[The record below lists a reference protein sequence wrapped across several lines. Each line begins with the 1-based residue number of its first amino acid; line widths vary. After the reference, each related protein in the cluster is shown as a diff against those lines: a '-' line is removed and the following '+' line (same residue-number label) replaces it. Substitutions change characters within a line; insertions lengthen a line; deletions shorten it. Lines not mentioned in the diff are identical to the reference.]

1 MSLSERF
8 PQRLDSGAEPDGFAL
23 IVSLPHVPL
32 RPCPS
37 NRSPFPAGRSPRF
50 ITELPLAFRLD
61 DGGGWHTGLSENI
74 SRSGILFRTGRMEM
88 GPHWDTSVARGTP
101 VEVLLEVPTDSQP
114 PRRRHVKC
122 EGNLVRTRGTGTAR
136 TPVSIAVA
144 VRGYSVVPATPATET
159 SPAREPGPRVPTPAT
174 ADVRRRARVTAPRDA
189 ADVSGV
195 RRSSRA
201 RLDVG
206 SMIVADV
213 NSDGRGSPTSAAGRI
228 ASLEP
233 EGAFIELC
241 EDYPVGCSLNICFR
255 LPPHFSQIGCSA
267 TVRSH
272 SPGRGIGVEF
282 MDLMPADRER
292 IQKFV
297 DNSCV

>member
-8 PQRLDSGAEPDGFAL
+8 PQRFDRGAEPDGFAL

-37 NRSPFPAGRSPRF
+37 NRRPVPADRSPRF
-50 ITELPLAFRLD
+50 ITQIPLAFRLD
-61 DGGGWHTGLSENI
+61 DGRGWRTGLSENI
-74 SRSGILFRTGRMEM
+74 SRSGILFRTGQTEI
-88 GPHWDTSVARGTP
+88 GPHWDTSAARGTP

-114 PRRRHVKC
+114 PRTRHVKC
-122 EGNLVRTRGTGTAR
+122 EGKLVRTRGTDAAR

-144 VRGYSVVPATPATET
+144 VRGYSVVPASPATEA
-159 SPAREPGPRVPTPAT
+159 SPAREPGPRVTTPAT
-174 ADVRRRARVTAPRDA
+174 ADVRRRARVAPRDA
-189 ADVSGV
+189 ADVGGV
-195 RRSSRA
+195 HRASRA

-213 NSDGRGSPTSAAGRI
+213 NSDGRERPTSAAGRI
-228 ASLEP
+228 ASLGP

-241 EDYPVGCSLNICFR
+241 EDYPVGCWLNICFR
-255 LPPHFSQIGCSA
+255 LPPLFSQIGCSA

-282 MDLMPADRER
+282 TDLMPADRER

-297 DNSCV
+297 DNNCV

>member
-8 PQRLDSGAEPDGFAL
+8 PRRSDGGAEPDGFAL

-37 NRSPFPAGRSPRF
+37 NRSPVPADRSPRF

-61 DGGGWHTGLSENI
+61 DGRGWHTGLIENI
-74 SRSGILFRTGRMEM
+74 SRSGILFRTGRTEM
-88 GPHWDTSVARGTP
+88 GPHWDTSAARGTP

-122 EGNLVRTRGTGTAR
+122 EGKLVRMRGTDAAR

-144 VRGYSVVPATPATET
+144 VRGYSVVPATPATDT
-159 SPAREPGPRVPTPAT
+159 SPAREPGPRVTTP
-174 ADVRRRARVTAPRDA
+174 DVRRRARVTAPRDA
-189 ADVSGV
+189 ADLGGV

-201 RLDVG
+201 GLNVG

-228 ASLEP
+228 ASLGP

-241 EDYPVGCSLNICFR
+241 EDYPVGCLLNICFR

>member
-37 NRSPFPAGRSPRF
+37 NRSPFPADRSPRF
-50 ITELPLAFRLD
+50 IIELLLAFRLD

-74 SRSGILFRTGRMEM
+74 SRSGILYRTGQTEI
-88 GPHWDTSVARGTP
+88 GPDWDTSAARGTP
-101 VEVLLEVPTDSQP
+101 VEVLLEVPTDAQP

-122 EGNLVRTRGTGTAR
+122 EGKLVRMRGTDAAR

-159 SPAREPGPRVPTPAT
+159 SPARQPGPRVTTLAS
-174 ADVRRRARVTAPRDA
+174 ADVRRRARVRVPRGA
-189 ADVSGV
+189 TEVCGV

-201 RLDVG
+201 KLDMG
-206 SMIVADV
+206 TMLLADV
-213 NSDGRGSPTSAAGRI
+213 NCDGRESPATAAGRI
-228 ASLEP
+228 ASLGP
-233 EGAFIELC
+233 EGAFIELR

-255 LPPHFSQIGCSA
+255 LPPLFSRIACSA

-292 IQKFV
+292 IQQFV